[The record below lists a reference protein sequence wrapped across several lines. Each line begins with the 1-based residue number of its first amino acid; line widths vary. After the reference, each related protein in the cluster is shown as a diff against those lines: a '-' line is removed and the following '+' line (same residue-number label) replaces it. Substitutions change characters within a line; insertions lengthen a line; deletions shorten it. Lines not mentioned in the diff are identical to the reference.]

1 VPLIRPSYR
10 GSGATTV
17 IAPSLNRSRR
27 TTTVRT
33 RASCSGVA
41 SRIAAGSSR
50 RARASGVSIQVGQP
64 RPERTQSSAYTRR
77 WSSSSSSAY
86 RGYGIWP
93 CGATLRRSPAA
104 TVAPLDTAA
113 CYPLLV
119 SVPERA
125 WLELLADVPHRIT
138 FEMAE
143 AIADGLRTLRPAL
156 LQQLLET
163 VMSVKVRRLDASG

>member
-1 VPLIRPSYR
+1 
-10 GSGATTV
+10 
-17 IAPSLNRSRR
+17 
-27 TTTVRT
+27 
-33 RASCSGVA
+33 
-41 SRIAAGSSR
+41 
-50 RARASGVSIQVGQP
+50 
-64 RPERTQSSAYTRR
+64 
-77 WSSSSSSAY
+77 
-86 RGYGIWP
+86 
-93 CGATLRRSPAA
+93 
-104 TVAPLDTAA
+104 
-113 CYPLLV
+113 V